1 MWSMKSNGKTA
12 VIRTK
17 PLHISLTTFYSKV
30 QSQLSE
36 TEAHKKQ
43 QKEKKQKQNSEY
55 SGGW

>member
-1 MWSMKSNGKTA
+1 M
-12 VIRTK
+12 RTK